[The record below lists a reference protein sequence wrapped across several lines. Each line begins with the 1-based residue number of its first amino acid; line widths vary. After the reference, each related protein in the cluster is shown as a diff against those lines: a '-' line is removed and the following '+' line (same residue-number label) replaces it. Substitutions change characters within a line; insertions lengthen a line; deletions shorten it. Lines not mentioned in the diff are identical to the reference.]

1 MTLEK
6 NLSEIIMEKNM
17 TNFKL
22 CLGTLF
28 ISVFLIFGT
37 SFYGVYKEHEK
48 RLRLVSEKRITE
60 ACETCFLEGKCSQEK
75 TTLEDLMTLNY
86 LKEEVNPLTKLYYSH
101 ASYVLKENN
110 TYVFY
115 EVND

>member
-6 NLSEIIMEKNM
+6 NLSKIIMEKNM

-28 ISVFLIFGT
+28 ISVFLVFGY
-37 SFYGVYKEHEK
+37 SFYGVYKEHER

-60 ACETCFLEGKCSQEK
+60 ACETCFLEEKCNSSKVTLQE
-75 TTLEDLMTLNY
+75 LINLNY
-86 LKEEVNPLTKLYYSH
+86 LKEEVNPLTKMYYSKE
-101 ASYVLKENN
+101 SYVTKEND
-110 TYVFY
+110 TYIFH
-115 EVND
+115 EVD